1 VHLSTLDWSILGGCF
16 TVLLVAAI
24 ATNRYA
30 RSVSGFLAADRCAGR
45 YLIAVSYGMAQL
57 GVISLVWFWQQYYK
71 VGFTSIWWG
80 FMENP
85 AMILIALS
93 GWVVYR
99 FRQTRALTMA
109 QFFEI
114 RYSRRFRVFAGL
126 VAFLSGIIN
135 YGIFPAVA
143 ARFFIALCGLPMV
156 TAVGPWE
163 IPTFALLMAVMLV
176 TALFFVFLGGQ
187 VAVIVTD
194 FLQGTFGQLVFLA
207 VMLFLLAT
215 YSWSEI
221 GETLLAAPEGQ
232 SMVNPF
238 DLGQEADFNAFY
250 WVISVVVLFYGML
263 GWQGTSGYNA
273 AAIDAHEAKMA
284 NILNGWRFRVLLL
297 ITLVLPICI
306 RVVMNSP
313 DHASDAAAIEAIIA
327 AQPLDGADPEVFA
340 AEVRTPAAASVMLPS
355 GLLGLFAAALLG
367 AFISTN
373 DTYLHSWGSIFIQD
387 VVLPFRKRPL
397 SPRAHLWL
405 LRTSILGVAIFA
417 FVFSLLYT
425 PNQYVAMFLAL
436 TGAIFVGGAGSAII
450 GGLYWK
456 RGTTAGA
463 WTAMIAGMTLA
474 GGGVIVK
481 QIPEAIIH
489 PGEVVT
495 FASDSIEDGRVDV
508 VVPSDAGAGTSID
521 VPDAGIRM
529 RIDDLAAG
537 DGDLAATAAIAI
549 VDPADERELG
559 RFRVV
564 ADGSTM
570 TGVGADGSALS
581 CELHGGSTGFAGI
594 ALRSIGFIRDLN
606 GQILTFY
613 SIALSILLYVVV
625 SLCTSREPFD
635 LDRMLHRE
643 SRAPGDEDESRTR
656 WWERLGF
663 GREMTRWDRIITA
676 VTISWPILFTLV
688 FIAGMLREL
697 LAESLGL
704 EPISDAAWLEAWG
717 WWLWCAIGTAM
728 VVTVWFT
735 IGGLRDLVRMFRLL
749 GRVQADEL
757 DDGRVIDHRN
767 ADETRGPTGTTGMD
781 DHA

>member
-1 VHLSTLDWSILGGCF
+1 
-16 TVLLVAAI
+16 
-24 ATNRYA
+24 
-30 RSVSGFLAADRCAGR
+30 
-45 YLIAVSYGMAQL
+45 
-57 GVISLVWFWQQYYK
+57 
-71 VGFTSIWWG
+71 
-80 FMENP
+80 MENP

-143 ARFFIALCGLPMV
+143 ARFFIALCGLPV
-156 TAVGPWE
+156 LTTVGPWE

-238 DLGQEADFNAFY
+238 DLGQAADFNAFY

-263 GWQGTSGYNA
+263 GRQGTSGYNA

-306 RVVMNSP
+306 RVVMTGS

-327 AQPLDGADPEVFA
+327 AQPLGGADPEVFA
-340 AEVRTPAAASVMLPS
+340 AEIRTPAAASVMLPS

-397 SPRAHLWL
+397 SPRVHLWL
-405 LRTSILGVAIFA
+405 LRASILGVAIFA
-417 FVFSLLYT
+417 FLFSLYYT

-450 GGLYWK
+450 GGLYWR

-481 QIPEAIIH
+481 QIPATLVH
-489 PGEVVT
+489 PGETVT
-495 FASDSIEDGRVDV
+495 FLSGSIENGRVDV
-508 VVPSDAGAGTSID
+508 VIPADAGAGTSLD
-521 VPDAGIRM
+521 VPGAGIRM
-529 RIDDLAAG
+529 RIDDFAAD

-549 VDPADERELG
+549 VDPVDERELG

-570 TGVGADGSALS
+570 TGVGADGMALS
-581 CELHGGSTGFAGI
+581 CELRGGAVGLAGV
-594 ALRSIGFIRDLN
+594 ALRSIGVIRDLN
-606 GQILTFY
+606 GQILTFC
-613 SIALSILLYVVV
+613 SIALSIFLYIAV
-625 SLCTSREPFD
+625 SLCTCRVPFD

-643 SRAPGDEDESRTR
+643 SRDRRSDDEPRAR

-663 GREMTRWDRIITA
+663 GQEMTRWDRIVTA
-676 VTISWPILFTLV
+676 VTISWPIFFTLV
-688 FIAGMLREL
+688 FIAGMLRHL
-697 LAESLGL
+697 LAGPLGL

-735 IGGLRDLVRMFRLL
+735 IGGLRDLVRMFRLM

-767 ADETRGPTGTTGMD
+767 ADEIPGPTETTGMD

>member
-1 VHLSTLDWSILGGCF
+1 MHLSTLDWSILGGCF

-284 NILNGWRFRVLLL
+284 NILNGWRYRVLML

-306 RVVMNSP
+306 RVVMTSP
-313 DHASDAAAIEAIIA
+313 EHAAEAAEIEAIIA
-327 AQPLDGADPEVFA
+327 SQPVLGGDPEVLA
-340 AEVRTPAAASVMLPS
+340 SQLRTPAAASIMLPS
-355 GLLGLFAAALLG
+355 GLLGLFAAALVG

-373 DTYLHSWGSIFIQD
+373 DSYLHSWGSIFIQD
-387 VVLPFRKRPL
+387 VVLPFRKKPL
-397 SPRAHLWL
+397 GARAHLWL
-405 LRTSILGVAIFA
+405 LRASILGVAIFA
-417 FVFSLLYT
+417 FIFSFNYT

-450 GGLYWK
+450 GGLYWR

-463 WTAMIAGMTLA
+463 WAAMVAGMTLA
-474 GGGVIVK
+474 GFGVVVK
-481 QIPEAIIH
+481 QLPASVVSPHPVLVIESASIDGGRATLPLDPDEPLAEATIP
-489 PGEVVT
+489 
-495 FASDSIEDGRVDV
+495 FD
-508 VVPSDAGAGTSID
+508 GAGTTGSWSA
-521 VPDAGIRM
+521 VLESGPD
-529 RIDDLAAG
+529 L
-537 DGDLAATAAIAI
+537 TEAIASVVI
-549 VDPADERELG
+549 IDEEG
-559 RFRVV
+559 ETV
-564 ADGSTM
+564 ANPTLRSDGSQM
-570 TGVGADGSALS
+570 VIGLARGRSAVL
-581 CELHGGSTGFAGI
+581 ELEPPATGFERTMLSAAWHVREKVTGQVLTFWSI
-594 ALRSIGFIRDLN
+594 MISIG
-606 GQILTFY
+606 
-613 SIALSILLYVVV
+613 LYIVV
-625 SLCTSREPFD
+625 SLVTCREPFD
-635 LDRMLHRE
+635 LDRMLHRKE
-643 SRAPGDEDESRTR
+643 RADLTSERPSR
-656 WWERLGF
+656 WWERIGF
-663 GREMTRWDRIITA
+663 DRRMTGWDRFITA
-676 VTISWPILFTLV
+676 ITIAWPLFFTAV
-688 FIAGMLREL
+688 FAVGMGRHL
-697 LAESLGL
+697 LGPQLGL
-704 EPISDAAWLEAWG
+704 EPITDESWLEAWR
-717 WWLWCAIGTAM
+717 WWLILALGTAI
-728 VVTVWFT
+728 VVTGWFL
-735 IGGLRDLVRMFRLL
+735 IGGLRDLFRMFRLL
-749 GRVQADEL
+749 KQVDPDAR
-757 DDGRVIDHRN
+757 DDGWVVDHHN
-767 ADETRGPTGTTGMD
+767 ADEQRMGPGSETD
-781 DHA
+781 A